1 MPPSEAT
8 YVLQVEVL
16 ELADVVQRLL
26 HIALV
31 LPTPT
36 TRTMQ
41 SSVGFGKT
49 GRSHPLAAP
58 WGRRTAPPQWNM
70 KPMAAAASDDQA
82 PLRAYLNRTMERI
95 RTWMI
100 DSRGRPP
107 EVGSRTQSGM

>member
-1 MPPSEAT
+1 MGLARQLHDGEILMPPSEAT

-41 SSVGFGKT
+41 SSVGFGKNGSLT
-49 GRSHPLAAP
+49 PSGGAMGTTNS
-58 WGRRTAPPQWNM
+58 PP
-70 KPMAAAASDDQA
+70 ASG
-82 PLRAYLNRTMERI
+82 T
-95 RTWMI
+95 
-100 DSRGRPP
+100 
-107 EVGSRTQSGM
+107 